1 MENLET
7 IMEKIGS
14 YIIDGIS
21 MDGSEE
27 LREEKEENGVQST
40 MKEYFRNLNACNADT
55 ELFPS

>member
-1 MENLET
+1 
-7 IMEKIGS
+7 
-14 YIIDGIS
+14 

-27 LREEKEENGVQST
+27 LREKKEENSGQST